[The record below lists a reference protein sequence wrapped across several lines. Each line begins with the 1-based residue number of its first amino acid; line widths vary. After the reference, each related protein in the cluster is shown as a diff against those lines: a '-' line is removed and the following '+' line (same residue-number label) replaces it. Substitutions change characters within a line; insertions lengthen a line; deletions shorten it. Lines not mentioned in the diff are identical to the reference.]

1 MCTVLNFID
10 VTHIRKMIQLEY
22 QNMKIQLRESSVT
35 HELIAPLR
43 CIINLSDSLI
53 GKCATPDETKIPRLI
68 FNTAKLIHAQM
79 NDILDN

>member
-1 MCTVLNFID
+1 MCTVLNLID
-10 VTHIRKMIQLEY
+10 ITHVRKMVLLEY

-53 GKCATPDETKIPRLI
+53 DKSAPGDNCEIPRLI
-68 FNTAKLIHAQM
+68 FNTAKLIHA
-79 NDILDN
+79 